1 MSDTKS
7 NLPLLERV
15 KVEGDGLRGTIV
27 ESLNDELT
35 GAMREEDTLIMKFN
49 GMYQQ
54 DDRDRR
60 EERAKKKLERLF
72 SFMIRLRVPG
82 GILTSEQW
90 IALTEIAGKD
100 STDELKITTRQ
111 TIQLHGV
118 LKSRLK
124 PTHKIFNRVHLD
136 TISACG
142 DVNRNVTCSPNPTQS
157 PLHEEIFEYAGKIST
172 FLKPKTRAYYE
183 IWLDEEKIVDK
194 KLEEDPLYRDS
205 YLPRKFKI
213 GICIPPNNDIDVF
226 GNDLAMIA
234 IIENNK
240 LTGFNFAVGGG
251 LAFTFGNPDTYAR
264 LATEI
269 GFVEAGEN
277 TFKAIYEVVTTQ
289 RDYGDRVDRKQA
301 RIKYTIDKMGV
312 EKFKAEVEKRM
323 GFKFEK
329 SRPYKFTK
337 REDYYGWHQ
346 DAKGNWHYTLFVE
359 NGRVL
364 DTEQISIK
372 SALLK
377 IAKTGKV
384 NFRLTVNQK
393 AIVSDVSPKDKN
405 EINDILEEYKI
416 IEHTNNAS
424 IIRKNSMACVALP
437 TCPLA
442 LAESQRYLPSL
453 LTKIESLLTKYDLS
467 NENIITRMTGCPN
480 GCGRSSVSE
489 IGFIGSALGKYN
501 LNLGGDHEGYRL
513 NRLYKESLNETEIL
527 AELDTLF
534 GDFKKERINNESFG
548 DYTHRTKFDNQ

>member
-1 MSDTKS
+1 MPDTK

-15 KVEGDGLRGTIV
+15 KVEGDALRGTIV
-27 ESLNDELT
+27 ESLHDELT
-35 GAMREEDTLIMKFN
+35 GAIREEDTLLMKFH

-60 EERAKKKLERLF
+60 EERAEKKLERLF
-72 SFMIRLRVPG
+72 SFMIRLRMPG

-90 IALTEIAGKD
+90 IALNDIAGKD

-118 LKSRLK
+118 YKSRLK
-124 PTHKIFNRVHLD
+124 PTHKIFNQVHLD

-142 DVNRNVTCSPNPTQS
+142 DVNRNVTCSPNPKQS
-157 PLHEEIFEYAGKIST
+157 PLHEEIFEYADKIST
-172 FLKPKTRAYYE
+172 LLKPKTRAYYE
-183 IWLDEEKIVDK
+183 IWLDEEKVVDK
-194 KLEEDPLYRDS
+194 KSEEDSLYKDA

-226 GNDLAMIA
+226 GNDLGLIA
-234 IIENNK
+234 IIENDK
-240 LTGFNFAVGGG
+240 LVGFNFAVGGG

-269 GFVEAGEN
+269 GFVEAGEK
-277 TFKAIYEVVTTQ
+277 TFKSIYEVVTVQ

-301 RIKYTIDKMGV
+301 RIKYTLDKMGV
-312 EKFKAEVEKRM
+312 DKFKAEVEKRM
-323 GFKFEK
+323 GFKFQK
-329 SRPYKFTK
+329 SKPYVFNK
-337 REDYYGWHQ
+337 REDYYGWEK
-346 DAKGNWHYTLFVE
+346 DVNGNWYYTLFVE

-372 SALLK
+372 SALKK
-377 IAKTGKV
+377 IAETGKV
-384 NFRLTVNQK
+384 KFRLTANQK
-393 AIVSDVSPKDKN
+393 AIVSDVTPQDKK

-424 IIRKNSMACVALP
+424 AIRKNSMACVALP

-442 LAESQRYLPSL
+442 LAESQRYFPSL
-453 LTKIESLLTKYDLS
+453 LTKIEGLLAKHDLFD
-467 NENIITRMTGCPN
+467 ENIITRMTGCPN

-489 IGFIGSALGKYN
+489 IGFIGTGIGKYN

-513 NRLYKESLNETEIL
+513 NNLYKESLDETEIL
-527 AELDTLF
+527 HELDILF
-534 GDFKKERINNESFG
+534 ADFKKERKENEKFG
-548 DYTHRTKFDNQ
+548 DYTFRKIFNS

>member
-1 MSDTKS
+1 MAEK
-7 NLPLLERV
+7 LPLLERV
-15 KVEGDGLRGTIV
+15 KVESDGLRGTIA

-35 GAMREEDTLIMKFN
+35 GAMREEDTLLLKFH

-60 EERAKKKLERLF
+60 EERAKKKLERLY
-72 SFMIRLRVPG
+72 SFMIRLRMPG

-90 IALTEIAGKD
+90 IALNNIAGKD

-124 PTHKIFNRVHLD
+124 PTHKIFNSIHLD
-136 TISACG
+136 TIAACG
-142 DVNRNVTCSPNPTQS
+142 DDNRNVTCSPNPVQS
-157 PLHEEIFEYAGKIST
+157 ALHQEIFEYASKISNK
-172 FLKPKTRAYYE
+172 LKPKTRAYYE

-226 GNDLAMIA
+226 GNDLGLIA
-234 IIENNK
+234 IIENDK
-240 LTGFNFAVGGG
+240 LIGFNFAVGGG

-269 GFVEAGEN
+269 GFVPAGEK
-277 TFKAIYEVVTTQ
+277 TFKAIYEVVTVQ
-289 RDYGDRVDRKQA
+289 RDNGDRVDRKQA
-301 RIKYTIDKMGV
+301 RLKYTVDKMGV
-312 EKFKAEVEKRM
+312 DKFKEEVEKRM

-329 SRPYKFTK
+329 SKPYIFDK
-337 REDYYGWHQ
+337 REDYFGWHQ
-346 DAKGNWHYTLFVE
+346 DAKGNWFYTIFVE
-359 NGRVL
+359 NGRVM
-364 DTEQISIK
+364 DTEQVALK

-377 IAKTGKV
+377 IAETGKV
-384 NFRLTVNQK
+384 NFRCTVNQK
-393 AIVSDVSPKDKN
+393 VIVSDIKPTDKK
-405 EINDILEEYKI
+405 EINDILVEFNI
-416 IEHTNNAS
+416 IAHTENAS
-424 IIRKNSMACVALP
+424 VIRKNSMACVALS

-453 LTKIESLLTKYDLS
+453 LTKIESLLCKHNLD

-489 IGFIGSALGKYN
+489 IGFIGTGLGKYN
-501 LNLGGDHEGYRL
+501 LNIGGDHEGYRL
-513 NRLYKESLNETEIL
+513 NHLYKESLNEPEIL
-527 AELDTLF
+527 SALDELF
-534 GDFKKERINNESFG
+534 ADFKNGRKKNESFG
-548 DYTHRTKFDNQ
+548 DFTYRTKIKK